1 MIIVHLQI
9 MYKKGL
15 EMLKIFKNHTLK
27 TSLLDDFIYYENRQ
41 KIMKEEKSRL
51 LIKSIES
58 PYFVPSLDPPLR
70 LNRVFELLPTEDDET
85 IKPNSGPNNSIKTG
99 VAAPEQVSNSD
110 VLNTKY
116 LDGNAK
122 HMTVGAK
129 DDVVSTLKIGSLTIN
144 PKKAEPKPLPS
155 SAIANNESV
164 DIVTVGSVPIK
175 VNGFAESGI
184 LTVGTIPLDPK
195 ALKLDK
201 GGASVN
207 IGSQR

>member
-1 MIIVHLQI
+1 

-51 LIKSIES
+51 LIKNIES
-58 PYFVPSLDPPLR
+58 PYFIPSLDPPLR
-70 LNRVFELLPTEDDET
+70 LNRVVELLPSEDEKT
-85 IKPNSGPNNSIKTG
+85 IKPNDGLNYSIKTG
-99 VAAPEQVSNSD
+99 VAAPEQVSISD
-110 VLNTKY
+110 VSNTKF

-122 HMTVGAK
+122 HITVGAK

-155 SAIANNESV
+155 SAIANN

>member
-70 LNRVFELLPTEDDET
+70 LNRVELLPSEDEKT
-85 IKPNSGPNNSIKTG
+85 IKPNDGLNYSIKTG
-99 VAAPEQVSNSD
+99 VAAPEQVSISD
-110 VLNTKY
+110 VPNTKF

-122 HMTVGAK
+122 HITVGAK

-155 SAIANNESV
+155 SAIANN